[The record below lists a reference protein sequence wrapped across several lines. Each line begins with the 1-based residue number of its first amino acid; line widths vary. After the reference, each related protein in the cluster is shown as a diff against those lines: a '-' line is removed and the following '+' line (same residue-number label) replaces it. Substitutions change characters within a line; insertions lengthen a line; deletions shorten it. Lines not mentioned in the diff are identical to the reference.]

1 MQPNCLLTTRQT
13 ADLIGI
19 SVSTLK
25 RLRCAGTG
33 PAYAKISVR
42 TYRYSLADVEQW
54 LNERLTGSRG
64 SSSGGG
70 KHG

>member
-33 PAYAKISVR
+33 PACAKISAR
-42 TYRYSLADVEQW
+42 TYRYRARDIEDW
-54 LNERLTGSRG
+54 LQDRQKCPTVARHD
-64 SSSGGG
+64 GGL
-70 KHG
+70 HA